1 MSRAR
6 TIALGL
12 LLLSG
17 SATLARAQGPNL
29 TGCRRIVCLGVS
41 GGMTLPA
48 GDLADF
54 HDSGFHYD
62 ASLFLNLPGL
72 PISIRPEFS
81 LTQMKLKDPVNT
93 GTETTDATK
102 MFTAMGNIELGLA
115 GGLYVLAGGGILST
129 TASSLSDGGVLG
141 DETSKTN
148 FTFDAGAGYRFR
160 LGGISG
166 FLEARMGSATYDQG
180 TFGFQKAQ
188 FIPFTFGLVF

>member
-17 SATLARAQGPNL
+17 SATLSRAQGPNL
-29 TGCRRIVCLGVS
+29 IGCRRIICLGVS
-41 GGMTLPA
+41 GGMTVPA
-48 GDLADF
+48 GDMADF

-93 GTETTDATK
+93 APATTDATK
-102 MFTAMGNIELGLA
+102 MFAAMGNIELGLG

-129 TASSLSDGGVLG
+129 TAASLASGGVG
-141 DETSKTN
+141 DETSTN
-148 FTFDAGAGYRFR
+148 ITLDAGAGLRFR

-166 FLEARMGSATYDQG
+166 FLEARMGSASYDQG

-188 FIPFTFGLVF
+188 FIPITFGLVF